1 MLRTIVP
8 QEMKRVESQAMAERD
23 VTGEE
28 LMERAAG
35 HVAEAV
41 ERHLAGKPGRVLCV
55 CGTGN
60 NGGDGMAAMRL
71 LRSRD
76 PRRPVSIWLLE
87 GTLTPDASLQMGRLA
102 KEAPDIAIELV
113 RDGDGCPAV
122 PADTACAVD
131 AVFGTGLSRP
141 VTGAAA
147 CLCRLMEEVCTGGIP
162 VIAVDIPSGLH
173 GETGNVLGAAARATE
188 TVTFHRPKTGL
199 YLGAGPDLAGT
210 VTVAYIGIAPEW
222 DDADGFQV
230 AEEEDIRTWFPPRQR
245 DCHKGSFGRVLVLA
259 GSRGMAGAAA
269 ICALGALRT
278 GAGLVRV
285 ACPEEIV
292 DVVQQLCPCATCLPL
307 PAGEAAEVLAEAC
320 AWGDALAV
328 GPGLGTGP
336 EARDRVRQVLASLRS
351 GGSKPAVLD
360 ADALN
365 ILAQDENAYGAL
377 LTPNCVLT
385 PHPAE
390 GARLLGIPLQEVL
403 RDPPGAARAL
413 QDRCGASVV
422 LKGAASILVSGPEEG
437 LNILGSPGMAKG
449 GSGDA
454 LTGVLAALLAG
465 KKAAQ
470 GNPLMGTHG
479 MVTGLP
485 DSDIF
490 WALQAGTA
498 LHGLAGR
505 AAAAAF
511 GERGMLATDLCE
523 QLGRVGGR
531 G

>member
-1 MLRTIVP
+1 
-8 QEMKRVESQAMAERD
+8 MKRVECRAMAERD

-35 HVAEAV
+35 HVAAAV
-41 ERHLAGKPGRVLCV
+41 ERRLAGKPGRVLCV

-60 NGGDGMAAMRL
+60 NGGDGIAAMRL
-71 LRSRD
+71 LRRRE
-76 PRRPVSIWLLE
+76 PWRPVSLWLLE
-87 GTLTPDASLQMGRLA
+87 GTLSPDASLQIRRLA
-102 KEAPDIAIELV
+102 EEAPDIAIEPIREGNGL
-113 RDGDGCPAV
+113 PAL
-122 PADTACAVD
+122 PADTVCAVD

-141 VTGAAA
+141 VAGAAA
-147 CLCRLMEEVCTGGIP
+147 DLCRLMEEACTGGIP
-162 VIAVDIPSGLH
+162 VVAVDIPSGLH
-173 GETGNVLGAAARATE
+173 GETGKVLGAVVRATE

-199 YLGAGPDLAGT
+199 FLGAGPDLAGL
-210 VTVAYIGIAPEW
+210 VTVAPIGIAPEW
-222 DDADGFQV
+222 DDAAGFWV
-230 AEEEDIRTWFPPRQR
+230 AAEENVPAWFPPRPR

-269 ICALGALRT
+269 ICAMAALRT

-307 PAGEAAEVLAEAC
+307 PVGGAAEPLADAC
-320 AWGDALAV
+320 AWADALAV

-336 EARDRVRQVLASLRS
+336 DAKARVLQALALLRN
-351 GGSKPAVLD
+351 GGPKPAVLD

-365 ILAQDENAYGAL
+365 ILAQDGNAHGAAFA
-377 LTPNCVLT
+377 PCCVLT

-390 GARLLGIPLQEVL
+390 AARLLDVSVQEVL
-403 RDPPGAARAL
+403 GDPPGAARAL
-413 QDRCGASVV
+413 QARFGASVV
-422 LKGAASILVSGPEEG
+422 LKGASSILVAGLEEG

-454 LTGVLAALLAG
+454 LTGVLAALLAR
-465 KKAAQ
+465 KRAASEDL
-470 GNPLMGTHG
+470 LMDTQSAA
-479 MVTGLP
+479 TNLP
-485 DSDIF
+485 GPDVF
-490 WALQAGTA
+490 LALQAGTA

-511 GERGMLATDLCE
+511 GEWGMMATDLCD

-531 G
+531 YVRQ